1 MANYYGQYPDIYST
15 DDPRSTYVYDSG
27 ERVTLIAGEDGV
39 TQEWIHALKLEHR
52 REYNMMRRGTTANR
66 SRAADDQPITLSLDQ
81 YLDDAGYEGRP
92 LIDETSDVEANYIAG
107 IERGERRVLI
117 KKALASLTPE
127 QRELLIRVRVKGVSI
142 SSIAREQM
150 VDESAVRRRVERIE
164 KKLRKISND
173 HPN

>member
-15 DDPRSTYVYDSG
+15 DDTRYTYFYDSG

-107 IERGERRVLI
+107 IERGERREQI
-117 KKALASLTPE
+117 QKAIASLTPE
-127 QRELLIRVRVKGVSI
+127 QRELFIRVRVKGVQQQQ
-142 SSIAREQM
+142 IASEEGVNKMVITRRMKKIDEQ
-150 VDESAVRRRVERIE
+150 
-164 KKLRKISND
+164 LRKIL
-173 HPN
+173 